1 MAYRKTTGNALFKQE
16 RQIDMLS
23 EKNGTDTVI
32 FERRPVAISTST
44 GDPNLHVFS
53 LAFVSLSYLVSSIT
67 WAQETAYQWDGCQK
81 LGIQTR
87 VLLPSPFRKQ
97 CYWKVHG
104 QPVCRCWIWKISAK
118 HRWETSHPS
127 RLVRAVSKVKIDN
140 GESNLRFMACGNFPS
155 ALQLLRILV
164 THSVLPFLPLAFT
177 SSVKYTDFMLPSGHA
192 LPLPSLSAWEQLL
205 TFLAFWNNFIPFYLL
220 NIFTTSIVTSPTGGR
235 PCWKSLNVI

>member
-53 LAFVSLSYLVSSIT
+53 LAF
-67 WAQETAYQWDGCQK
+67 WDGCQK

-177 SSVKYTDFMLPSGHA
+177 SSVKYTDFMVADHVESPWMWYRMGQ
-192 LPLPSLSAWEQLL
+192 SA
-205 TFLAFWNNFIPFYLL
+205 
-220 NIFTTSIVTSPTGGR
+220 S
-235 PCWKSLNVI
+235 